1 MSMTITAKFGNMRKA
16 VDFTVFPR
24 PTNVGPNYAL
34 VTMKS
39 DHRHIVI
46 DTKTGK
52 GLLSAHAA
60 NYPDVRKGNNTSVKV
75 DQDMIDLIMKEQ
87 PKKGDTIGNGA
98 VVIG

>member
-1 MSMTITAKFGNMRKA
+1 MKITAKFGNMRKA

-24 PTNVGPNYAL
+24 PTNVGPDYSL

-60 NYPDVRKGNNTSVKV
+60 NFPDVRKGNNTRVNV
-75 DQDMIDLIMKEQ
+75 DQDMIDRIMKEQ
-87 PKKGDTIGNGA
+87 PKKGDSIGNG
-98 VVIG
+98 VFIIG